1 MQVIWSLRR
10 KQPVQSRAEV
20 RTDTPERFAKQLAS
34 HLGHRVTVEATPD
47 GDLFRFTE
55 GQGLVRVG
63 EGVIVLEAQAP
74 GEKALQVVQNVLGGH
89 LARFGERAGLAVT
102 WSPAA
107 PVA

>member
-1 MQVIWSLRR
+1 MRTGDEREMGWAGSHPLPIPETEELYRAALVSL
-10 KQPVQSRAEV
+10 
-20 RTDTPERFAKQLAS
+20 
-34 HLGHRVTVEATPD
+34 
-47 GDLFRFTE
+47 
-55 GQGLVRVG
+55 G